1 MCSAPVQTLKNL
13 KLHYAELSLN
23 SSVLKNLKYSVN
35 QISSVMNS
43 TKSDENT
50 SLVSGT
56 LCCLR
61 YVSCIDDHT
70 ICKDVA
76 TLLCYSAAFCL

>member
-23 SSVLKNLKYSVN
+23 SSVLKNLKYSAN

-43 TKSDENT
+43 TKSDEKHIT
-50 SLVSGT
+50 
-56 LCCLR
+56 CFR
-61 YVSCIDDHT
+61 H
-70 ICKDVA
+70 
-76 TLLCYSAAFCL
+76 TLLFEVCQLY